1 MYAFQQEKRK
11 STADLAYEQLK
22 NGIIELTYP
31 PSEQLREE
39 QLSKDLQISRTP
51 LRQALYRLELEGLV
65 VKQPNGR
72 MIVAPITLQEARE
85 VFQVRELLES
95 LIAREASENMTEE
108 HLYRLE
114 DIVELMRRA
123 VKTKRSDEVVK
134 HGQHFHHVLQTLSP
148 NETNKRFLQ
157 QLQNKIDRYR
167 RISGYK
173 NPDYP
178 LQMPVDE
185 HEGILQLLKEKKS
198 GAEVEE
204 AMRAHIR
211 RSLITIEETI
221 EQYVNH
227 IDS

>member
-1 MYAFQQEKRK
+1 M
-11 STADLAYEQLK
+11 AYEQLK
-22 NGIIELTYP
+22 DNIVEWVYP
-31 PSEQLREE
+31 PSLPLREE
-39 QLSKDLQISRTP
+39 HLSNDLQISRTP

-65 VKQPNGR
+65 LKRQNGR

-85 VFQVRELLES
+85 VFQVRERLES
-95 LIAREASENMTEE
+95 LVAREAAEHMTKE

-114 DIVELMRRA
+114 DVVALMRRA
-123 VKTKRSDEVVK
+123 VDTKRSDEIVK
-134 HGQHFHHVLQTLSP
+134 HGEHFHHILHTLSS

-185 HEGILQLLKEKKS
+185 HEQILQLLKEKKT
-198 GAEVEE
+198 GMEVEE

-211 RSLITIEETI
+211 RSLVTIEETI
-221 EQYVNH
+221 AQYARRNGGP
-227 IDS
+227 